1 MTCHSCPH
9 YQAILAGK
17 HDSTPWEELPCAT
30 CKLGEDTFY
39 SVELDDDHPL
49 VPTAD
54 PAFERTKLEDQ
65 SAKQMPVSILADFL
79 HSLMRLPSEQRDVVA
94 WRLQGLQY
102 KEIAERQG
110 TSIQL
115 AEMRHKIA
123 MRDCPALKYLFPV
136 KVAKRRRWSSRRS
149 SWQKSCR

>member
-9 YQAILAGK
+9 YKAILSGE
-17 HDSTPWEELPCAT
+17 HDSTPWEELPCST

-39 SVELDDDHPL
+39 SIELDDDHPP
-49 VPTAD
+49 VPAAD
-54 PAFERTKLEDQ
+54 PAFERTKSSVPLT
-65 SAKQMPVSILADFL
+65 KNMPVSILADFL
-79 HSLMRLPSEQRDVVA
+79 HSFMRLPAEQRDVVS
-94 WRLQGLQY
+94 WRFQGLRY

-123 MRDCPALKYLFPV
+123 MRDCPALKYFFPR
-136 KVAKRRRWSSRRS
+136 KTAKRLRWSSRRPT
-149 SWQKSCR
+149 WQKSCQ

>member
-1 MTCHSCPH
+1 MTCHSCR
-9 YQAILAGK
+9 YSEAAQRGD
-17 HDSTPWEELPCAT
+17 HDSTPWEELPCST

-39 SVELDDDHPL
+39 SVPFDEDHPP

-65 SAKQMPVSILADFL
+65 LSKYMPVSILTDCL
-79 HSLMRLPSEQRDVVA
+79 HSVMRLPPEQRDVVC
-94 WRLQGLQY
+94 WRLIGLRY
-102 KEIAERQG
+102 KDIAERQG

-123 MRDCPALKYLFPV
+123 IRDCPALEYLFPV
-136 KVAKRRRWSSRRS
+136 KTAKRHRRLSKR
-149 SWQKSCR
+149 